1 MHEYR
6 NYSPQNPNI
15 EINNRSYIQKC
26 TFQTTNN
33 FDYLKQRSTAIWL
46 WGVKGVQILGNTFTS
61 YKKYHGN
68 GIVLEGTKSTII
80 ATALGEN
87 FGDKISNIFNNL
99 ESAILFL
106 SSANTTMKKTRFKT
120 TI

>member
-1 MHEYR
+1 MYL
-6 NYSPQNPNI
+6 
-15 EINNRSYIQKC
+15 
-26 TFQTTNN
+26 QTTNN

-99 ESAILFL
+99 ESAIYIL
-106 SSANTTMKKTRFKT
+106 SSANTTIEENSFQNNHIAITNDGNCSG
-120 TI
+120 TIINNT